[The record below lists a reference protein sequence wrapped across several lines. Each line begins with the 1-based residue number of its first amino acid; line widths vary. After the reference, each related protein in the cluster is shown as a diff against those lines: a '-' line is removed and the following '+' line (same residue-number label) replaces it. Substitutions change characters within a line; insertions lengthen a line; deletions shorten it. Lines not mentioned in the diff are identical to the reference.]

1 MMEQPSERKISDSER
16 VLNVGP
22 SMQIRVP
29 EGWTTGEVEPERR
42 LGAEI
47 VRAKRAER
55 GGSKGSAREMCPTR
69 PCSKNVNGR
78 TCSP

>member
-1 MMEQPSERKISDSER
+1 MMEQPRERKMSDSER

-29 EGWTTGEVEPERR
+29 EEWTTGEVVPERR

-47 VRAKRAER
+47 V
-55 GGSKGSAREMCPTR
+55 
-69 PCSKNVNGR
+69 
-78 TCSP
+78 

>member
-1 MMEQPSERKISDSER
+1 MMEQPRERKMSDSER

-29 EGWTTGEVEPERR
+29 EGWTTGEVGPERR
-42 LGAEI
+42 LGAES
-47 VRAKRAER
+47 VRFRSVER

-69 PCSKNVNGR
+69 PRSKNVKGR
-78 TCSP
+78 TYSY